1 MCDKLFLLC
10 PCTQAPGV
18 FDLHLRRG
26 EYDRFFCGKKAKESY
41 PQYIVNVIE
50 KGVPVQPHLLPEI
63 VTGFYYDCHV
73 RPKYCPVIIL
83 EPPGLWDVNVRGK
96 VAYSFLEMF
105 LQPTVSFLSSAVA
118 VLCG

>member
-1 MCDKLFLLC
+1 M
-10 PCTQAPGV
+10 